1 MSNRRPVGDSQSR
14 PTAPILRSPAEV
26 LEPTRAPKAPRRRH
40 ALMAEPRRLGSLLR
54 VFNGLLTLALLA
66 MIGAGVGGLY
76 VRSEIDAPGPL
87 LQAKVVVIPRGE
99 GSHEIADRLEREGV
113 VADRRMFVAGY
124 LWQKMAATAGKP
136 VQLRAGE
143 YEIKPGASI
152 RQVVD
157 ILAEGKTVLY
167 RWTIPEGLTSYQIV
181 ERIKTDPNFTGEVTA
196 LPPEGSLMPDTY
208 NLQRGMARQGVIDI
222 MQAEQKK
229 FLEKTWSVRQQKLPF
244 KSVEEAVVLASIIE
258 RETGKSDERDRVAAV
273 FINRLRQNMR
283 LQSDP
288 TILYGLFGGKV
299 VWSRSISKNEI
310 QQKTSHNTYQIDG
323 LPPTAI
329 DNPGRAAIEAA
340 LNPANTKDL
349 YFVADGSGGHVF
361 AETLKDHNANVAKW
375 RQIDRKDAKTKAAT
389 TTRAVLR
396 GVPDKETAP
405 ATDRESQSVTAPAA
419 TTDAP
424 AAASDAATSKVKR

>member
-1 MSNRRPVGDSQSR
+1 M
-14 PTAPILRSPAEV
+14 LRSPSQV
-26 LEPTRAPKAPRRRH
+26 LEPTRAPRAPRRRTVI
-40 ALMAEPRRLGSLLR
+40 AEPRRLGALLR
-54 VFNGLLTLALLA
+54 VFNGLLTLVLLA
-66 MIGAGVGGLY
+66 MIVVGVGGLY
-76 VRSEIDAPGPL
+76 IRGEIDAPGPL
-87 LQAKVVVIPRGE
+87 LQAKVIVIPRGE

-124 LWQKMAATAGKP
+124 LWQKLAASAGKP

-157 ILAEGKTVLY
+157 ILAEGKTLLY
-167 RWTIPEGLTSYQIV
+167 RWTVPEGLTSYQIV
-181 ERIKTDPNFTGEVTA
+181 ERIKADPNFTGEVTA

-222 MQAEQKK
+222 MQAEQKR
-229 FLEKTWSVRQQKLPF
+229 FLEKAWSARQQNLPF

-258 RETGKSDERDRVAAV
+258 KETGKSDERDRVAAV
-273 FINRLRQNMR
+273 FVNRLRQNMR

-299 VWSRSISKNEI
+299 AWGRSIFKNEI

-329 DNPGRAAIEAA
+329 ANPGRAAIEAA

-375 RQIDRKDAKTKAAT
+375 RQTDRKDAKAKAAT

-396 GVPDKETAP
+396 GVPDKEAPQATDSESQSATAP
-405 ATDRESQSVTAPAA
+405 AG
-419 TTDAP
+419 TTDAG
-424 AAASDAATSKVKR
+424 ASKVKR

>member
-1 MSNRRPVGDSQSR
+1 M
-14 PTAPILRSPAEV
+14 LRSPSEV
-26 LEPTRAPKAPRRRH
+26 LEPTRAPRAPRRRTVI
-40 ALMAEPRRLGSLLR
+40 AEPRRLGSLLR
-54 VFNGLLTLALLA
+54 LFNGLLTLALLA
-66 MIGAGVGGLY
+66 MIGAGAGGLY
-76 VRSEIDAPGPL
+76 VRSQIDAPGPL

-113 VADRRMFVAGY
+113 VADRRIFVAGF
-124 LWQKMAATAGKP
+124 LWQKMAATAGRP

-152 RQVVD
+152 RQVVE
-157 ILAEGKTVLY
+157 ILAEGKTVHY

-181 ERIKTDPNFTGEVTA
+181 ERIKGDPNFTGEVTA

-222 MQAEQKK
+222 MQAEQRK
-229 FLEKTWSVRQQKLPF
+229 FLEKAWPVRQQNLPF

-258 RETGKSDERDRVAAV
+258 KETGKSDERNRVAAV
-273 FINRLRQNMR
+273 FINRLRQKMR

-299 VWSRSISKNEI
+299 AWGRSIFKNEI

-329 DNPGRAAIEAA
+329 ANPGRAAIEAA

-361 AETLKDHNANVAKW
+361 AENLKDHNANVTKW
-375 RQIDRKDAKTKAAT
+375 RQIDRKDAKTKAVT
-389 TTRAVLR
+389 TTRAVIR
-396 GVPDKETAP
+396 SVPEKETAP
-405 ATDRESQSVTAPAA
+405 ATDSESQSATAP
-419 TTDAP
+419 
-424 AAASDAATSKVKR
+424 SDATASRVKR